1 MIIRTRLGVSLDG
14 YISTP
19 NGWPAL
25 LSMPGFVPAKTHG
38 YLDFIDDCGAVVMG
52 RTTFKP
58 ALSAPSW
65 PWPDLKVFVLTSSPL
80 PPGTPVDVIT
90 ASSPKEL
97 VAKMEASDFRGDVHL
112 VGGPQTIDAFLEAG
126 LLDRLELVVLPL
138 LIGGGGLKLSTE
150 QTPFT
155 RLNLLSQRSFP
166 DGSVELSY
174 ATRIEGEQSIQAP
187 AVEG

>member
-1 MIIRTRLGVSLDG
+1 MRIRTRLGVSLDG
-14 YISTP
+14 YVSTP
-19 NGWPAL
+19 NGWPTL

-38 YLDFIDDCGAVVMG
+38 YQDFIEDCGAVVMG

-80 PPGTPVDVIT
+80 PPATPADVIT
-90 ASSPKEL
+90 AKSPKDLLERMQ
-97 VAKMEASDFRGDVHL
+97 AADFEGDVHL
-112 VGGPQTIDAFLEAG
+112 VGGPSTIEAFLEAG

-138 LIGGGGLKLSTE
+138 LIGGGVRLTTDR
-150 QTPFT
+150 TPFT
-155 RLNLLSQRSFP
+155 RLTLISQRSFP

-174 ATRIEGEQSIQAP
+174 ATEKAAEEPIVAP
-187 AVEG
+187 PATA